1 MRRTLAGRLRGGADR
16 LMSAGGSRFPP
27 ERVFLA
33 KKWRGVSVLPIQK
46 TPWQIRQQHAIRIDE
61 SLRDR
66 AGGLFILDFRVDDRE
81 VRFGEVDR
89 LCQRFGFRDGLW
101 AGSPNEAVHG

>member
-1 MRRTLAGRLRGGADR
+1 
-16 LMSAGGSRFPP
+16 
-27 ERVFLA
+27 
-33 KKWRGVSVLPIQK
+33 
-46 TPWQIRQQHAIRIDE
+46 
-61 SLRDR
+61 
-66 AGGLFILDFRVDDRE
+66 LFILDFRVDDRE